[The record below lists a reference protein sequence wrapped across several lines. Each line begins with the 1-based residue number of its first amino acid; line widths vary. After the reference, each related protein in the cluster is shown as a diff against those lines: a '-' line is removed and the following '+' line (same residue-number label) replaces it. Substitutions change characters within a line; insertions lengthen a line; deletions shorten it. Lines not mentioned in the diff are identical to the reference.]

1 MAKNIWKS
9 YIWPVDKD
17 MDESDPRSNVHYLSS
32 SENKAWKKIQ
42 ACTALVSQKSW
53 VHIPYRP
60 EFLSGLIFT
69 TAQVVYITARITFI
83 QVCILLGKHTLICR
97 CYELMY
103 MFIHYFLRELLRITN
118 RFSQSY
124 FISNSSPPLPSRPLS
139 LISFGQKV
147 SILLSKIMPIMTNL
161 EQLPW
166 FMLFFL

>member
-1 MAKNIWKS
+1 
-9 YIWPVDKD
+9 

-53 VHIPYRP
+53 VHILYRP

-97 CYELMY
+97 CYKLMY

-124 FISNSSPPLPSRPLS
+124 FISNSSLLSPPLPSPIPDILWT
-139 LISFGQKV
+139 K
-147 SILLSKIMPIMTNL
+147 SINVIVKDNANNDFNL

>member
-1 MAKNIWKS
+1 
-9 YIWPVDKD
+9 

-53 VHIPYRP
+53 VHILYRP

-97 CYELMY
+97 CYKMMY

-124 FISNSSPPLPSRPLS
+124 FISNSSPPLPYPWYPLDKKY
-139 LISFGQKV
+139 QCYC
-147 SILLSKIMPIMTNL
+147 
-161 EQLPW
+161 QR
-166 FMLFFL
+166 

>member
-1 MAKNIWKS
+1 
-9 YIWPVDKD
+9 

-60 EFLSGLIFT
+60 EFFSGLIFT

-124 FISNSSPPLPSRPLS
+124 FISNSSPPLPSPSLS

-147 SILLSKIMPIMTNL
+147 SMLLSKIMPIMTL
-161 EQLPW
+161 I
-166 FMLFFL
+166 